1 MSQHISVFQER
12 RHSLLLTA
20 GYTGANEKHR
30 MSTVVDSS
38 VLRVEKSKKYY
49 YMDLWQINTCQ
60 IELFDELITFH
71 KLFFTN
77 FSGI

>member
-12 RHSLLLTA
+12 KHSLILAA

-38 VLRVEKSKKYY
+38 VLRVKKSKKYY
-49 YMDLWQINTCQ
+49 FLWQINTCQ